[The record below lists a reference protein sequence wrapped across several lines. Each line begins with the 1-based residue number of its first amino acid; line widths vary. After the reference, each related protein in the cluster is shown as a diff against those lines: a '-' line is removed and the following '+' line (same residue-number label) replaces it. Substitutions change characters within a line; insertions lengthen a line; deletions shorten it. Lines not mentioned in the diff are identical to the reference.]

1 MEVANASLYD
11 GASALAEAV
20 LMAGE
25 AQKRKEILIST
36 TVHPEYREVVKTYA
50 RGQGLCIVEVPFSG
64 GVTDMEVLKASLS
77 VNTAAVV
84 VQNPNFFGCI
94 EPMLEIGELAHGQ
107 GALYITAVDPISL
120 GILKAPGEYGA
131 DIVVGDGQA
140 LGNATSFGG
149 PHLGFMATSNK
160 LVRRMP
166 GRIVGQTVDNK
177 GRRAFVLTLQARE
190 QHIRREKATSN
201 ICSNQALNALAA
213 TIYLCLLGKKGL
225 RELAELCLQK
235 AHYLAGKLAELPGY
249 QLAFPAPFFK
259 EFVVITPIDPG
270 VINQHLLKEKILGGL
285 NLGEINLGEINLGE
299 LNLGGQDLGSSYPQL
314 AGQQM
319 FAVTERRTKGE
330 MDNLVAILSR
340 LNGHQVKLGGG
351 LA

>member
-1 MEVANASLYD
+1 
-11 GASALAEAV
+11 
-20 LMAGE
+20 
-25 AQKRKEILIST
+25 
-36 TVHPEYREVVKTYA
+36 
-50 RGQGLCIVEVPFSG
+50 
-64 GVTDMEVLKASLS
+64 
-77 VNTAAVV
+77 
-84 VQNPNFFGCI
+84 
-94 EPMLEIGELAHGQ
+94 
-107 GALYITAVDPISL
+107 
-120 GILKAPGEYGA
+120 
-131 DIVVGDGQA
+131 
-140 LGNATSFGG
+140 
-149 PHLGFMATSNK
+149 
-160 LVRRMP
+160 
-166 GRIVGQTVDNK
+166 VDNK

-285 NLGEINLGEINLGE
+285 NLGEINLGE